1 MSPPS
6 QPTDEQLIAKLR
18 AGDQAA
24 LSALYERHRRSLFR
38 FAMNMTAGNAATS
51 DEIVQDSFLALI
63 QNPAGYDPVRRG
75 LRVYLLGIAQKQLLK
90 RFSQNRRTAQFND
103 SDAECEPVWTQPQE
117 DPLHT
122 LEREERT
129 ALLRLAVDALPPV
142 YREIIAL
149 CQWEEMSYEEASEV
163 LDVSIGT
170 VRSRLHRARALLLE
184 KLSRSQPAKSSLL
197 TQEAG
202 RRK

>member
-1 MSPPS
+1 MSAPN
-6 QPTDEQLIAKLR
+6 QPADEQLIARLR

-24 LSALYERHRRSLFR
+24 LATLYERHRRSLFR
-38 FAMNMTAGNAATS
+38 FAMNMTAGNAALS
-51 DEIVQDSFLALI
+51 DEVVQDSFLALI
-63 QNPAGYDPVRRG
+63 NNPAGYDPVRRG
-75 LRVYLLGIAQKQLLK
+75 LRVYLLGIAQKQLYRRLN
-90 RFSQNRRTAQFND
+90 QNRRTAQL
-103 SDAECEPVWTQPQE
+103 SDTGAECEPVWTQPQE
-117 DPLHT
+117 DPLQA

-129 ALLRLAVDALPPV
+129 TLVRLAVDALPPV

-170 VRSRLHRARALLLE
+170 VRSRLHRARSLLLE
-184 KLSRSQPAKSSLL
+184 KLSRAQPAKATLL
-197 TQEAG
+197 AHETG

>member
-1 MSPPS
+1 MNAST
-6 QPTDEQLIAKLR
+6 QPTDEQLIAGLR
-18 AGDQAA
+18 AGEHAA
-24 LSALYERHRRSLFR
+24 LSTLYERHRRSLFR

-63 QNPAGYDPVRRG
+63 QNPAGYDPTRRG

-90 RFSQNRRTAQFND
+90 RFGQSRRTAQLND
-103 SDAECEPVWTQPQE
+103 ADAEWDPVWRRPQE
-117 DPLHT
+117 DPLQA

-129 ALLRLAVDALPPV
+129 ALLRLAVDALPPA
-142 YREIIAL
+142 YLEIVAL

-184 KLSRSQPAKSSLL
+184 KLSRAEPARSALL
-197 TQEAG
+197 AQETG

>member
-1 MSPPS
+1 MSPPT

-24 LSALYERHRRSLFR
+24 LSVLYERHRRSLFR

-51 DEIVQDSFLALI
+51 EEVLQDSFLALI
-63 QNPAGYDPVRRG
+63 QNPAGYDPARRG

-90 RFSQNRRTAQFND
+90 RFGQNRRTAQLND
-103 SDAECEPVWTQPQE
+103 TDSEYDPVWTRPQE
-117 DPLHT
+117 DPLQA

-142 YREIIAL
+142 YREIVAL

-184 KLSRSQPAKSSLL
+184 KLSRVPPANALPL
-197 TQEAG
+197 TQQAG
-202 RRK
+202 RPK

>member
-1 MSPPS
+1 MNAPT
-6 QPTDEQLIAKLR
+6 QPTDEELIAKLR
-18 AGDQAA
+18 TGDQTA
-24 LSALYERHRRSLFR
+24 LTALYERHRRSLFR
-38 FAMNMTAGNAATS
+38 FSMNMTAGNAALS
-51 DEIVQDSFLALI
+51 DEVVQDSFLALI
-63 QNPAGYDPVRRG
+63 EHPAGYDPARRG

-90 RFSQNRRTAQFND
+90 RFSQNRRTMQLND
-103 SDAECEPVWTQPQE
+103 GEAEFDPVWTQPQE
-117 DPLHT
+117 DPLHA

-129 ALLRLAVDALPPV
+129 ALLRLAVDALPPA

-184 KLSRSQPAKSSLL
+184 KLSRTRAVKPSL
-197 TQEAG
+197 QEVG

>member
-1 MSPPS
+1 MNAPT
-6 QPTDEQLIAKLR
+6 QPTDEELIAKLR
-18 AGDQAA
+18 TGDQTA
-24 LSALYERHRRSLFR
+24 LTALYERHRRSLFR
-38 FAMNMTAGNAATS
+38 FSMNMTAGNAALS
-51 DEIVQDSFLALI
+51 DEVVQDSFLALI
-63 QNPAGYDPVRRG
+63 EHPAGYDPARRG

-90 RFSQNRRTAQFND
+90 RFSQDRRTMQLND
-103 SDAECEPVWTQPQE
+103 GEAEFDPVWTQPQE
-117 DPLHT
+117 DPLHA

-129 ALLRLAVDALPPV
+129 ALLRLAVDALPPA

-184 KLSRSQPAKSSLL
+184 KLSRTRAVKPSL
-197 TQEAG
+197 QEVG

>member
-1 MSPPS
+1 MSAPT

-24 LSALYERHRRSLFR
+24 LSALFGRHRLSLFR
-38 FAMNMTAGNAATS
+38 FAMNMTAGNSATS
-51 DEIVQDSFLALI
+51 DEVVQDSFLALI
-63 QNPAGYDPVRRG
+63 QNPAGYDPARRG

-90 RFSQNRRTAQFND
+90 RFNQIRRTAQLND
-103 SDAECEPVWTQPQE
+103 ADAECDPVWTLPQE
-117 DPLHT
+117 DPLHA

-170 VRSRLHRARALLLE
+170 VRSRLHRARALLPE
-184 KLSRSQPAKSSLL
+184 KLSRTEPAKTSLL
-197 TQEAG
+197 ESG

>member
-1 MSPPS
+1 MSAPT

-24 LSALYERHRRSLFR
+24 LSGLYERHRRSLFR
-38 FAMNMTAGNAATS
+38 FAMNMTAGNAAIS
-51 DEIVQDSFLALI
+51 DEVVQDSFLALI
-63 QNPAGYDPVRRG
+63 QNPAGYDPARRG

-90 RFSQNRRTAQFND
+90 RFSQNRRIAQLAAGD
-103 SDAECEPVWTQPQE
+103 SECDPVWTQPQE
-117 DPLHT
+117 DPLHA

-142 YREIIAL
+142 YREIVAL

-184 KLSRSQPAKSSLL
+184 KLSRTRPVKSSL
-197 TQEAG
+197 QEVG

>member
-1 MSPPS
+1 MSAPT

-18 AGDQAA
+18 AGDQTA
-24 LSALYERHRRSLFR
+24 LSALYEQHRRSLFR
-38 FAMNMTAGNAATS
+38 FAMNMTAGNAALS
-51 DEIVQDSFLALI
+51 DEVVQDSFLALI
-63 QNPAGYDPVRRG
+63 QNPAGYDPSRRG

-90 RFSQNRRTAQFND
+90 RFNQNRRTMQLSEAD
-103 SDAECEPVWTQPQE
+103 SQCNPVWTQPQE
-117 DPLHT
+117 DPLHA

-184 KLSRSQPAKSSLL
+184 KLSRTHPAKAAL
-197 TQEAG
+197 QEVG
-202 RRK
+202 RQE

>member
-1 MSPPS
+1 MNAPT
-6 QPTDEQLIAKLR
+6 QPTDEELIAKLR
-18 AGDQAA
+18 TGDQTA
-24 LSALYERHRRSLFR
+24 LTALYERHRRSLFR
-38 FAMNMTAGNAATS
+38 FSMNMTAGNAALS
-51 DEIVQDSFLALI
+51 DEVVQDSFLALI
-63 QNPAGYDPVRRG
+63 EHPAGYDPARRG
-75 LRVYLLGIAQKQLLK
+75 LRVYLLGVAQKQLLK
-90 RFSQNRRTAQFND
+90 RFSQNRRTMQLND
-103 SDAECEPVWTQPQE
+103 GEAEFDPVWTQPQE
-117 DPLHT
+117 DPLHA

-129 ALLRLAVDALPPV
+129 ALLRLAVDALPPA

-184 KLSRSQPAKSSLL
+184 KLSRTRAVKPSL
-197 TQEAG
+197 QEVG